1 MRMKAYVFKMNGR
14 VIDKRE
20 LDLCLQYKQDYC
32 DLFTLGKL
40 ECEDCSGED
49 TVDEIKIEEI
59 EVNDDG
65 SI

>member
-1 MRMKAYVFKMNGR
+1 MKAYIFKMNGR

-20 LDLCLQYKQDYC
+20 LDLCLQYEQDYC
-32 DLFTLGKL
+32 DLFVLGKL
-40 ECEDCSGED
+40 ECEDCSGEN
-49 TVDEIKIEEI
+49 TVDEITVEEI